1 MGIQICKGMMREL
14 KKLPMDSLVK
24 ALGKMTNAE
33 LLGLAKPIASTPR
46 SLCGAKTRE
55 MYLLICDEIEHRNPD
70 LWVAV
75 VKDLDKLEAR
85 AARMDTF
92 LAPFKK

>member
-1 MGIQICKGMMREL
+1 MNLRKEL
-14 KKLPMDSLVK
+14 QKLPMDSLVK
-24 ALGKMTNAE
+24 ALGKMSNAE

-46 SLCGAKTRE
+46 SLRGDKTRE

-92 LAPFKK
+92 IAPFKS